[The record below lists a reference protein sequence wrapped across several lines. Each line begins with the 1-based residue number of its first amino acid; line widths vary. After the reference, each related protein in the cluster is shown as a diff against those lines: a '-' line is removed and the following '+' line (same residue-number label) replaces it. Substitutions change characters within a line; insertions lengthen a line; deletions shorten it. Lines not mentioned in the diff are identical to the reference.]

1 MDQRPKFCVECG
13 AKLLPQAFRCH
24 ACGAASGPTVPGP
37 VVVVAAAPPAPLSRK
52 TAAVL
57 ALFLGGV
64 GAHKFY
70 LGRWVQGIVYLIFA
84 LTLIPAFIAFVE
96 SIALFSMSDATFR
109 AKFG

>member
-1 MDQRPKFCVECG
+1 MDQPRAKFCVECG
-13 AKLLPQAFRCH
+13 ARLLPQAFRCH
-24 ACGAASGPTVPGP
+24 GCGAASGPAVPGP
-37 VVVVAAAPPAPLSRK
+37 IVVVAPAAPLNRK

-70 LGRWVQGIVYLIFA
+70 LGRWVQGIAYLICF
-84 LTLIPAFIAFVE
+84 LTFVPAVIAFFE
-96 SIALFSMSDATFR
+96 AIILFSMSDAKFR